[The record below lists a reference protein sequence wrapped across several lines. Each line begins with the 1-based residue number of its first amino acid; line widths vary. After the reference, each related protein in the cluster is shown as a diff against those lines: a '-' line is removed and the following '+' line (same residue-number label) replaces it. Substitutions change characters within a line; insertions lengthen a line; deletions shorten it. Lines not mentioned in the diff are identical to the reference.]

1 MRALDPRLL
10 RHARAA
16 RTFLVASVGLGVA
29 TAGLLVV
36 QANLLAYA
44 VSAVFHDG
52 AARRDLGPALA
63 GLAVVVVARSAV
75 VWAQETAAHRSAAAV
90 RGELRGRLLAH
101 AVRLGSS
108 ATSTT
113 ADLTT
118 LATRGLDALD
128 AYFARYLP
136 QVLLAALVPIA
147 VLVAVLPADALAG
160 VTIAVTLPL
169 IPVFMGLVGQATEVH
184 SRQQFAQLGRLTH
197 HLLELVAGLSTLKA
211 FGRARSEAA
220 AVAALS
226 ADQRRLTMRT
236 LRLAFLSSLVL
247 ELLATVSVA
256 LVAVGIGLRLVGG
269 SLDLRTALLVLIL
282 APEAYAPLRQLGAH
296 YHASAEGLAAVE
308 SVFATLDRPL
318 PARGTAQPPDGPL
331 CLDAVTVSFAG
342 RPVPALDRFS
352 LTVAPGEVV
361 ALTGASGSGKSTVLN
376 LLLGFTAPTS
386 GAVRVGGVSLS
397 DVDLDRWRS
406 RLAWVPQRP
415 YLFAGTVAQNIALG
429 RPAASDGAV
438 RAAARLARVEELLPV
453 VVGSGGMGI
462 SAGQR
467 QRVALARAFLRDA
480 PIVLLDEP
488 TANLDGGTEAA
499 ILDAVR
505 RLAVGRT
512 VLLVAHRPALLAV
525 ADRVV
530 ELRPADVP
538 DQSGHPA
545 LDVEGVPT

>member
-16 RTFLVASVGLGVA
+16 RAFLGASVGLGVA
-29 TAGLLVV
+29 TALLVVV

-52 AARRDLGPALA
+52 AARRDLGRALA
-63 GLAVVVVARSAV
+63 GLAVVVIARAAV
-75 VWAQETAAHRSAAAV
+75 VWAQEAAAHRSAAAV
-90 RGELRGRLLAH
+90 RGELREQLLAH
-101 AVRLGSS
+101 AVRLGPAG
-108 ATSTT
+108 ATRT
-113 ADLTT
+113 AELTT

-128 AYFARYLP
+128 SYFARYLP
-136 QVLLAALVPIA
+136 QVLLAALVPLA
-147 VLVAVLPADALAG
+147 VLVAVFPADVLAG

-169 IPVFMGLVGQATEVH
+169 IPVFMGLVGRATEVH

-197 HLLELVAGLSTLKA
+197 HLLEVIQGLPTLKA
-211 FGRARSEAA
+211 FGRARSQA
-220 AVAALS
+220 AVVSSLS
-226 ADQRRLTMRT
+226 AEQRRLGMRT

-269 SLDLRTALLVLIL
+269 SLELRTALLVLIL

-308 SVFATLDRPL
+308 SVFATLDAPVST
-318 PARGTAQPPDGPL
+318 RGTALPPEGPL
-331 CLDAVTVSFAG
+331 CLDAVTVSYAG
-342 RPVPALDRFS
+342 CPVPALDRFS
-352 LTVAPGEVV
+352 LTVAPGSVV
-361 ALTGASGSGKSTVLN
+361 ALAGPSGSGKSTVLN
-376 LLLGFTAPTS
+376 LLLGFTVPTQ
-386 GAVRVGGVSLS
+386 GTVRVGGASLS
-397 DVDLDRWRS
+397 DVDIEAWRS

-415 YLFAGTVAQNIALG
+415 YLFAGTVAENIALG
-429 RPAASDGAV
+429 LQSTVDEI

-488 TANLDGGTEAA
+488 TANLDAGTEAE

-512 VLLVAHRPALLAV
+512 VLMVAHRPSLLSL

-530 ELRPADVP
+530 ELRAATVP
-538 DQSGHPA
+538 DQPGPPA
-545 LDVEGVPT
+545 LDAAGVPT

>member
-16 RTFLVASVGLGVA
+16 RAFLVTSVGLGVA
-29 TAGLLVV
+29 TALLVVV

-44 VSAVFHDG
+44 ISAVFHDG
-52 AARRDLGPALA
+52 AARRDLRGALI
-63 GLAVVVVARSAV
+63 GLAVVVVARAAV
-75 VWAQETAAHRSAAAV
+75 VWAQEAAAHRSAAAV
-90 RGELRGRLLAH
+90 RGELRVSLLAH
-101 AVRLGSS
+101 AVRLGPSE
-108 ATSTT
+108 ATRT
-113 ADLTT
+113 AELTT

-128 AYFARYLP
+128 NYFARYLP
-136 QVLLAALVPIA
+136 QVLLAALVPLA
-147 VLVAVLPADALAG
+147 VLAAVFPADIIAG

-169 IPVFMGLVGQATEVH
+169 IPVFMGLVGRATEVH

-197 HLLELVAGLSTLKA
+197 HLLELIQGLPTLKA
-211 FGRARSEAA
+211 FGRARSQAA
-220 AVAALS
+220 MVARLS
-226 ADQRRLTMRT
+226 ADQRRLSMRT
-236 LRLAFLSSLVL
+236 LRLAFVSSLVL

-308 SVFATLDRPL
+308 SVFATLDSPA
-318 PARGTAQPPDGPL
+318 PARGRMMPPDGSV
-331 CLDAVTVSFAG
+331 CLDAVTVSYDG
-342 RPVPALDRFS
+342 RPAPALDRFS

-361 ALTGASGSGKSTVLN
+361 ALAGPSGSGKSTVLN
-376 LLLGFTAPTS
+376 LLLGFTAPTD
-386 GAVRVGGVSLS
+386 GAVRVGDVPLS
-397 DVDLDRWRS
+397 DVDIDAWRS

-429 RPAASDGAV
+429 LGSATDEAI
-438 RAAARLARVEELLPV
+438 RAAARLARIEELLPV
-453 VVGSGGMGI
+453 VVGSGGTGI
-462 SAGQR
+462 SSGQR

-488 TANLDGGTEAA
+488 TANLDAGTEAE

-512 VLLVAHRPALLAV
+512 VLLVAHRPSLLAL

-530 ELRPADVP
+530 ELRPATLP
-538 DQSGHPA
+538 DPPGPPA
-545 LDVEGVPT
+545 LDAAGVPT